1 MVQASLYSQ
10 IAANRK
16 DDQELQACVRG
27 TVEQLL
33 KEETS
38 TKRPGVLLGKIQG
51 GKTRAFI
58 GVIASAFDQGYDVAV
73 LLTKGTKSLARQ
85 TLNRVQKDFEP
96 FFADD
101 LVHVFDI
108 MALPSLTNYE
118 LSHKLIFVVKKEDDN
133 LKRLLSAF
141 RDAHPSLRERKVL
154 IIDGDLRKPRMHEL
168 FDLPND
174 RGFSSLLCHS
184 PLPENQLKG
193 IVQETSIPGLSV
205 LTSGPAIESAADLL
219 YSADLSEL
227 LAEFKTE
234 FDFVIID
241 TPPMSQMPDARVL
254 GRLAD
259 AVILVTRAGHTT
271 RQAAEDAYRRLIEDK
286 ARVLGTVLNDWNP
299 KNGGRYYGHGY
310 NYPN

>member
-1 MVQASLYSQ
+1 MVKASLYPQ

-73 LLTKGTKSLARQ
+73 VLTKGTKSLARQ
-85 TLNRVQKDFEP
+85 TLNRVQRDFEP

-154 IIDGDLRKPRMHEL
+154 IIDDEADFTSLSLRKKDGEITVGVIAGMIDEL
-168 FDLPND
+168 RDLVRSSSFLQVTATPYSLYLQPEEPVIRNGNPLFHPKRPAFTEILPDHPNYVGGEYYFEK
-174 RGFSSLLCHS
+174 R
-184 PLPENQLKG
+184 
-193 IVQETSIPGLSV
+193 
-205 LTSGPAIESAADLL
+205 
-219 YSADLSEL
+219 
-227 LAEFKTE
+227 
-234 FDFVIID
+234 
-241 TPPMSQMPDARVL
+241 
-254 GRLAD
+254 
-259 AVILVTRAGHTT
+259 RA
-271 RQAAEDAYRRLIEDK
+271 
-286 ARVLGTVLNDWNP
+286 
-299 KNGGRYYGHGY
+299 
-310 NYPN
+310 